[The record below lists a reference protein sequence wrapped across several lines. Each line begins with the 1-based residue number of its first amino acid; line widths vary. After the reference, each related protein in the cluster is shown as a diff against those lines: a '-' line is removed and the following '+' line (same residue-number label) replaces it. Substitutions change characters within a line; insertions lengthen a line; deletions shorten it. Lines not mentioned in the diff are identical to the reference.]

1 MIYGRKEWGGSAYA
15 IYKDA
20 YDAYSHNFCF
30 IKESTIMKPRCTF
43 TRQSSRRVHVANGA
57 MRVGFSCR
65 WAILLL
71 VVTLAVRSWAETP
84 NDPNQSKRVAEY
96 YVAAYARHYQVPLE
110 FVRAIVSQ
118 ESGWQKCAVSRK
130 GAIGLMQLM
139 PGTAA
144 RLNVRNR
151 CDIRQNVSGGVRYLA
166 WLMNKFHG
174 DLRLVAAAYYAGEGA
189 VERRGLRYSN
199 PEVVGYVASV
209 REIYEREKHL
219 QEVNSQ
225 RSYRRSR

>member
-1 MIYGRKEWGGSAYA
+1 MIRAGKSSYA

-20 YDAYSHNFCF
+20 YDAYSHNFRI
-30 IKESTIMKPRCTF
+30 IKESTIMKPDCTF
-43 TRQSSRRVHVANGA
+43 TRQASRSVRGANWARRV
-57 MRVGFSCR
+57 RVCWRPF
-65 WAILLL
+65 ILLL
-71 VVTLAVRSWAETP
+71 LLALATRSAVATP
-84 NDPNQSKRVAEY
+84 NDPDKSKHEAEY
-96 YVAAYARHYQVPLE
+96 YVAAYARYYEVPLE
-110 FVRAIVSQ
+110 FVRAIVNQ
-118 ESGWQKCAVSRK
+118 ESGWQRCAVSRK
-130 GAIGLMQLM
+130 GAAGLMQLM

-209 REIYEREKHL
+209 RDIYEREKHL
-219 QEVNSQ
+219 QEVNLQS
-225 RSYRRSR
+225 SYRRSR